1 MDEEMLQHS
10 YRKQFQ
16 DLTSESFLCSSSRIA
31 YQMFWLVWANKS
43 KISETKRACSHSSQS
58 TIEYTKRRDCYPVCL
73 PDHNSLSSG
82 TVSTPAEMLMQ
93 LRRACSAFKSECL
106 KGQKGQREPFIS
118 HLYLFVSAT
127 LPGGKRFVFQVW
139 STGCLLVLGM
149 DELIAPT

>member
-16 DLTSESFLCSSSRIA
+16 DLMSELFLCSSSRIA

-43 KISETKRACSHSSQS
+43 KISETKRACSHSSRS
-58 TIEYTKRRDCYPVCL
+58 TIQYTKRRDRYPVCL
-73 PDHNSLSSG
+73 SDHNSLSSG
-82 TVSTPAEMLMQ
+82 TVSKPADMLMQ
-93 LRRACSAFKSECL
+93 LRRACAALKSERL
-106 KGQKGQREPFIS
+106 KGRKGQREPLIS

-127 LPGGKRFVFQVW
+127 LPGGKWFVFQVW
-139 STGCLLVLGM
+139 RTGCLLALGM